1 MWILVSCLFIGLETK
16 NVRARRGLRD
26 RSVFLILRKEKVR
39 SREEKELKWKE
50 ALCVSRGVGMRDR
63 QSETDTQT
71 EIKPRGS
78 SFSHLSSLVFG

>member
-16 NVRARRGLRD
+16 DVRARRGLRD

-50 ALCVSRGVGMRDR
+50 ALCVSRGVGM
-63 QSETDTQT
+63 SETDTQT